1 MFARRQWLSIAA
13 LGALLLPVLA
23 GCGSAKASTQTVQ
36 LAETGSSLLYP
47 LFNIWAP
54 AYQKLHSNVQLTTG
68 STGSG
73 TGISEATGGM
83 VQIGASDAYMSTA
96 QMQQYPNIL
105 NIPLAISAQQI
116 MYNLSGFNS
125 QHLNLNGSVLA
136 GIYTGAIKYWDD
148 SAIKAIN
155 PGANLPHQAIVP
167 VRRSDGSGDT
177 FLFTQYL
184 SDTSGSTWQKV
195 GYGTTVTWPQVATE
209 VAANG
214 NQGVVQA
221 LSQTPGSIGYVG
233 ISWLNQATKDGVG
246 YAAVENKDGK
256 YVLPTT
262 ATITSAVNAMV
273 ANTPADERVSLI
285 DAPGTDSYPIINFE
299 YAIISKT
306 QPNAQTAAALR
317 QFLTW
322 ALSPTGGSTSSNL
335 TQVHF
340 IALPASVVKLSQAQ
354 IAKISG

>member
-1 MFARRQWLSIAA
+1 
-13 LGALLLPVLA
+13 
-23 GCGSAKASTQTVQ
+23 
-36 LAETGSSLLYP
+36 
-47 LFNIWAP
+47 
-54 AYQKLHSNVQLTTG
+54 
-68 STGSG
+68 
-73 TGISEATGGM
+73 
-83 VQIGASDAYMSTA
+83 
-96 QMQQYPNIL
+96 
-105 NIPLAISAQQI
+105 
-116 MYNLSGFNS
+116 
-125 QHLNLNGSVLA
+125 
-136 GIYTGAIKYWDD
+136 
-148 SAIKAIN
+148 
-155 PGANLPHQAIVP
+155 
-167 VRRSDGSGDT
+167 
-177 FLFTQYL
+177 
-184 SDTSGSTWQKV
+184 V